1 MLTKRQIVSM
11 FALFILVAL
20 TLTGCAG
27 CGKKPVPPTPPT
39 NGPTETPRPGDP
51 LAEKQAWVTKN
62 IKVVYFDFDKSTIR
76 KDMEAVIVANA
87 AALKGKTDLNLTIE
101 GNCDERGTVEYNMA
115 LGEKR
120 ANAVR
125 KTLIEKGVDAKRLA
139 TITKGKANPVVPNA
153 KNEADHQKNRRA
165 EFIATR

>member
-1 MLTKRQIVSM
+1 M
-11 FALFILVAL
+11 AAL

-27 CGKKPVPPTPPT
+27 CGKKTPPPVPKTPET
-39 NGPTETPRPGDP
+39 TDMKRVGDVWTEQ
-51 LAEKQAWVTKN
+51 QAWVTKN
-62 IKVVYFDFDKSTIR
+62 VKVVYFDFDKSTVR

-125 KTLIEKGVDAKRLA
+125 KALIEKGVDAKRLA